1 MRSAAAAAGAV
12 VAVTLGDDLLV
23 ASRLSHPR
31 PVVVLAGAGAMAV
44 ALLVLAPRARSTSLS
59 IGAGIAAGGAL
70 ATLVTGLAWRNGV
83 PNPLAAGGVAF
94 NLADV
99 AIGAGDALLLGSALT
114 LAWTNRSR
122 LREPV

>member
-12 VAVTLGDDLLV
+12 VAVTLVDDLLV
-23 ASRLSHPR
+23 ASHLSHPR

-99 AIGAGDALLLGSALT
+99 AICAGDALLLGSALT